1 MIVAHGLFSFQ
12 IGGSERVGADL
23 ALEIARRGHETHCF
37 AFYDTD
43 GPIRAELEGA
53 GIRCH
58 DLDYKTRPRLT
69 RRFSY
74 QWEFYR
80 FLRRHSID
88 ALVVHH
94 ATGLIICGLPTRL
107 ARTPSVVMIEHGIHQ
122 LRDRPDYRRSARR
135 YCGFAH
141 HVVGIDPTITKY
153 FGEHMGTPAE
163 RLHYIPNG
171 IRERLPDAARRERV
185 RASLGIG
192 GGQFLLLFVG
202 RLEIEKDVP
211 TLLASA
217 AHVEPGARAA
227 LRLLIAGDGSQR
239 AALEAQAASLG
250 LGEAVKFLGARRDVE
265 DLMRAADAFIM
276 TSLTEGQPMAMI
288 EAMATGL
295 PCIGTAVGGIPK
307 MLDGDA
313 GVLVPPSKPA
323 EIAAAIAALM
333 ADAPRRASI
342 GARARERVL
351 AGHGMDAVIA
361 RYMPLLGAPSAR
373 R

>member
-23 ALEIARRGHETHCF
+23 ALELARRGHETHCF

-43 GPIRAELEGA
+43 GPMRAELESA
-53 GIRCH
+53 GIHCL

-74 QWEFYR
+74 QLEFYR

-94 ATGLIICGLPTRL
+94 ATALILCGLPTVF
-107 ARTPSVVMIEHGIHQ
+107 ARTPHVVMIEHGIHQ

-135 YCGFAH
+135 YCRFAH
-141 HVVGIDPTITKY
+141 HIVGIDPTITRY
-153 FGEHMGTPAE
+153 FGEHMNTPPE

-171 IRERLPDAARRERV
+171 IRTRSPDAQRRARARQ
-185 RASLGIG
+185 SLGLAAD
-192 GGQFLLLFVG
+192 QFALLFVG
-202 RLEIEKDVP
+202 RLEVEKDVG
-211 TLLASA
+211 TLLESVAKLDA
-217 AHVEPGARAA
+217 GQRAR
-227 LRLLIAGDGSQR
+227 LRLIIAGDGSLRPALQAR
-239 AALEAQAASLG
+239 AAELHIEA
-250 LGEAVKFLGARRDVE
+250 AVAFLGARRDVE

-276 TSLTEGQPMAMI
+276 TSLTEGQPMALI

-295 PCIGTAVGGIPK
+295 PCIGTSVGGIPA
-307 MLDGDA
+307 MLGNDA
-313 GVLVPPSKPA
+313 GVLVPPSQPMT
-323 EIAAAIAALM
+323 IAAAIGDLM
-333 ADAPRRASI
+333 ADPARRQAI
-342 GARARERVL
+342 GNRARERVN

-361 RYMPLLGAPSAR
+361 QYLPLLGAPG
-373 R
+373 